1 MAVRTCLN
9 QKPTYFKV
17 HLMLAH
23 IFFNFNLSLPEDP
36 GTAVNADSPEDFQHV
51 DWEAFL
57 CPTDTYGQGHVQD
70 KSAWI

>member
-1 MAVRTCLN
+1 
-9 QKPTYFKV
+9 
-17 HLMLAH
+17 MLAH
-23 IFFNFNLSLPEDP
+23 IIFNFNLSLPEDP

-57 CPTDTYGQGHVQD
+57 CPTDIYGQGHVQD